1 VKVYFLRHGI
11 AADRDEWKGGDFERP
26 LTPEGRERMEREAKA
41 LAKLGLEPGAI
52 VTSPLLRAKQTA
64 EILADALKMRKKLV
78 EDERV
83 AQNFDRVKLAGVLQD
98 HAGVDEVV
106 IVGHEPDFS
115 ALVGDLVGGAA
126 IALKKGGLACVEL
139 TSASAPAGELL
150 WLIPP
155 KVLI

>member
-11 AADRDEWKGGDFERP
+11 AADRDEWKGDDFERP
-26 LTPEGRERMEREAKA
+26 LTAEGRERMEREAKA
-41 LAKLGLEPGAI
+41 LAKLGLEPGVI
-52 VTSPLLRAKQTA
+52 VTSPLVRAKQTA

>member
-11 AADRDEWKGGDFERP
+11 AADRGEWKGDDFERP
-26 LTPEGRERMEREAKA
+26 LTAEGRERMEREAKA

-126 IALKKGGLACVEL
+126 IALKKGGLACVES

-155 KVLI
+155 KVLL